1 MAPRTAPALSV
12 LVASSLLVLA
22 LTPSPAAAELSD
34 RKIRKID
41 DAARVL
47 GEFMGRSRDREI
59 PRELF
64 RDAECVLVLPDVA
77 KGAFGIGGRY
87 GKGLATCRLEGE
99 GWSPPAFFEIG
110 GFSIG
115 FQAGGEY
122 VDLLLVVQDRRGINA
137 LLGSKVTLGADA
149 SVAAGPYGRTG
160 QAATDGQ
167 LKATMLSWSR
177 TRGLFAGVSLDGA
190 VLKQDKSDNRALYGR
205 KTSAR
210 KVLLPKEGELLPMPA
225 ATEPFM
231 QAIRKHVPPRASAR

>member
-1 MAPRTAPALSV
+1 MSRVSVSFMAALFV
-12 LVASSLLVLA
+12 SSVLA
-22 LTPSPAAAELSD
+22 LPASAGLSD

-47 GEFMGRSRDREI
+47 REFMTASRDREI

-64 RDAECVLVLPDVA
+64 ENAECVLVLPDVA
-77 KGAFGIGGRY
+77 KGAFGVGGRY

-99 GWSPPAFFEIG
+99 NAGWSPPAFVEIG

-115 FQAGGEY
+115 FQVGGEY
-122 VDLLLVVQDRRGINA
+122 VDLLLVVQDRRGIDG

-160 QAATDGQ
+160 QAMTDGQ
-167 LKATMLSWSR
+167 LKATILSWSR
-177 TRGLFAGVSLDGA
+177 SRGLFAGVSLDGA

-205 KTSAR
+205 RIQAR
-210 KVLLPKEGELLPMPA
+210 ELLLPKDGELEEVPEV
-225 ATEPFM
+225 TEPFM
-231 QAIRKHVPPRASAR
+231 AAVRRHVPARASSR